1 MGEADRWEV
10 LFAWGDK
17 WFDRGVHEER
27 QDTDKRHLGKSR
39 WRICI
44 TRWELSRVLKV
55 SCRGRFGC
63 LDYSVGKSIYCTKLR
78 IRVQIP
84 TIHIKP
90 GHAVYSSVI
99 PALVNPEKG
108 RPVKFCC
115 FHCYCCFCLIST
127 MQILY
132 AKGIRRTVAQ
142 DISHRFL
149 SSIWTYMSEHMCA
162 WTTHVSKHTQL
173 FIWLAGKHS

>member
-10 LFAWGDK
+10 LLAWGAK

-44 TRWELSRVLKV
+44 TRCKLSRVLKV
-55 SCRGRFGC
+55 SCRGRFEC
-63 LDYSVGKSIYCTKLR
+63 LDCSVGKSTYCTKLR

-99 PALVNPEKG
+99 PALVIAEKG
-108 RPVKFCC
+108 RPVKFYCC
-115 FHCYCCFCLIST
+115 RWYCCFCLIST
-127 MQILY
+127 MWTLY
-132 AKGIRRTVAQ
+132 AKEIRWRTVAQ
-142 DISHRFL
+142 DISHLFL
-149 SSIWTYMSEHMCA
+149 SSIWTYMSEHVYACIH
-162 WTTHVSKHTQL
+162 TKH
-173 FIWLAGKHS
+173 K